1 MNHMICLEGQPQ
13 LTMRPLA
20 REDIPSTLA
29 LCDSCVG
36 KNLYTYEE
44 LSFAIDAR
52 DRFFY
57 LFTTPDGE
65 TAGYIYF
72 YLTTVEGLAS
82 YAKLSQRVLL
92 SVSQATG
99 SVGKIQSVGVKDSFR
114 RCGLARKM
122 VDAALAVLSSLA
134 VSTVFVVC
142 WKPGQTVPLQR
153 TMEECRFI
161 HLTTAKKIWYDDPDL
176 ICPYC
181 SGRCQCDAEVY
192 YKTLDKGG
200 AYEA

>member
-1 MNHMICLEGQPQ
+1 MNRVICLEGQPS
-13 LTMRPLA
+13 LTVRPLTQ
-20 REDIPSTLA
+20 EDIPSTLN
-29 LCDSCVG
+29 LCDACVG
-36 KNLYTYEE
+36 KNLYTYTE
-44 LSFAIDAR
+44 LSSAIEAE

-57 LFTTPDGE
+57 LFTAPNGE

-72 YLTTVEGLAS
+72 YLTSVDDLAS
-82 YAKLSQRVLL
+82 YAKLPRQELL
-92 SVSQATG
+92 SVSHGAG
-99 SVGKIQSVGVKDSFR
+99 PVGKIQSVGVREDFR
-114 RCGLARKM
+114 RYGLAGKM
-122 VDAALAVLSSLA
+122 VDAALEVLSSLS

-153 TMEECRFI
+153 TMEECHFT

-181 SGRCQCDAEVY
+181 SGRCKCDAEVY
-192 YKTLDKGG
+192 YKSLDKGG